1 MKAEEAHWGDVGYEM
16 GGLIDSVGKE
26 ESVEPHHVDPVKKEF
41 TSYDPLRKYL
51 SEIQRFELLSRE
63 EEKGLAIRVRE
74 KGDERAT
81 FRLITSNLRLV
92 VKIALGFQRHNS
104 SKVLDLIQE
113 GNLGLIHAL
122 KKFDP
127 ERGTRFSYYA
137 AYWIRAYILR
147 FIMENRKLVKIG
159 TTQHQRK
166 LFYNLN
172 KEKQKILSLGLA
184 PEPEILAQ
192 RLDVTKEEVI
202 EMAERLEGA
211 DVPFD
216 FSALE
221 GADAAHPVAEGDI
234 CMKLSEK
241 QRKEMM
247 KEKLEK
253 FRRTLSKKEGFI
265 FDHRIMA
272 EEPLTLREIGEKYRI
287 SRERVRQRQKSIV
300 LKLKKWLEE
309 EIPGFQERY
318 IDYLS

>member
-1 MKAEEAHWGDVGYEM
+1 MKAEEAQWGDAGFEI
-16 GGLIDSVGKE
+16 GGLIDVVDKE
-26 ESVEPHHVDPVKKEF
+26 ERPDPNPPDPVRKDF
-41 TSYDPLRKYL
+41 APYDPLRKYL
-51 SEIQRFELLSRE
+51 AEIQRFELLSRE
-63 EEKGLAIRVRE
+63 EEKGLAISVRE

-192 RLDVTKEEVI
+192 RLDVSKEEVI

-216 FSALE
+216 FSSLE
-221 GADAAHPVAEGDI
+221 GAEAHPVAEGDI